1 MSSSLDMSLDD
12 IIHRCRGY
20 RGGERNNNHFRGR
33 DRGGASRS
41 GSAPGPNRRFFQRDA
56 IRHRPYPM
64 LPPMVVP
71 EPIMLP
77 SGEANGESGT
87 KLYISELDY
96 GVSNDDIKL
105 LFSDVG
111 ELKRYSIHYDK
122 SGRSKGTAEVV
133 FSRQTDALA
142 AIERYNNVQLDG
154 KPMKIELV
162 GVNLFAPPMPVTA
175 SSNMG
180 KSHGAFRSERPHA
193 ITPPHEV
200 GSTSEYISLVGKG
213 EKGLNNQVIKEAI
226 ELGDGDVVVFVVED
240 MPGSKGKR
248 DAMVRS

>member
-1 MSSSLDMSLDD
+1 
-12 IIHRCRGY
+12 
-20 RGGERNNNHFRGR
+20 
-33 DRGGASRS
+33 
-41 GSAPGPNRRFFQRDA
+41 
-56 IRHRPYPM
+56 
-64 LPPMVVP
+64 MVVP

-180 KSHGAFRSERPHA
+180 KSHGALEGAFSKFDFWSILLSEIMKNQLASGKQLYIYPQLTCFRLSLDSDQ
-193 ITPPHEV
+193 
-200 GSTSEYISLVGKG
+200 GSYRARGWG
-213 EKGLNNQVIKEAI
+213 R
-226 ELGDGDVVVFVVED
+226 VVFVGGYARFQGQERRHGEELTAD
-240 MPGSKGKR
+240 KL
-248 DAMVRS
+248 DAELERYHLEAMRIS